1 MFKKRNLDQ
10 PPTTDSKKTE
20 QDSKI
25 DNQGKKPD
33 KEQLAREKIAR
44 EKAAKELADRME
56 QVQLRMPMVK
66 SRKKKVIKINL
77 NRLISRSIIY
87 LVILFLFLPSL
98 LSLFGL
104 NQVREQISVSQM
116 VRDVRDGQVGSIEV
130 LGQELRLSY
139 VDGSQKV
146 TRKEEGQQA
155 LEILFASDID
165 LAELDLEVQDASFGQ
180 LFWELVINF
189 LPIILMFVFF
199 IMIFKQ
205 AQSGQ
210 DGILGIGKSKA
221 KVFIKGKQ
229 DISFKDVGGM
239 DEAKRE
245 LEEIVDFLKNPKKYQ
260 KVGARTPKGVLLIG
274 PAGTGK
280 TLLARAVA
288 GEANVQFLS
297 IAGSEFMEM
306 LVGVGASRVKD
317 LFETAKRLAPSIIF
331 IDEIDAIG
339 RARGRNSFS
348 SHDEREQTLNQIL
361 VEMDGFTKN
370 DNVIVMAATNR
381 GDMLDP
387 ALVRPGRFDRR
398 VQVNL
403 PDLKE
408 RQFILKIHARNKSFN
423 ADVSWEK
430 VAKRTVGFSGADLEN
445 MLNEAAISAARESR
459 QKINMEDIE
468 EASMKVKYGPSKK
481 RLLDELE
488 KKMTAYHEA
497 GHAIL
502 SHVLPYTDPV
512 HRISIVSRGQALGY
526 TFTPPEKDKLQ
537 ILKSELLENMI
548 VMFGGRAAEILVF
561 NEQTAGA
568 ANDISRA
575 TRIARSM
582 VVRYGMSKLGPMYF
596 GPEYAD
602 NDYNRVWGE
611 PERPSDKFAQAVD
624 EEILTLIS
632 EAESKALQLLKK
644 YRKELDKVAEALLD
658 KETLDSDEFTK
669 VMGMKKAR
677 R

>member
-1 MFKKRNLDQ
+1 MPNFNKGNLKGNKNYRNIGLYLLVLIITVSIISSFFEPKSSTQEFTYSQFLKEVEANNVSKVTIKENSITGSLIDGTKFSTYSPNDPELISILRSKNIIIEAK
-10 PPTTDSKKTE
+10 PPVEVSWWMRLLSSILPMLLIIGVWLFML
-20 QDSKI
+20 QQM
-25 DNQGKKPD
+25 QGGGNKV
-33 KEQLAREKIAR
+33 
-44 EKAAKELADRME
+44 MSFG
-56 QVQLRMPMVK
+56 K
-66 SRKKKVIKINL
+66 SRAK
-77 NRLISRSIIY
+77 
-87 LVILFLFLPSL
+87 L
-98 LSLFGL
+98 LGK
-104 NQVREQISVSQM
+104 ETP
-116 VRDVRDGQVGSIEV
+116 
-130 LGQELRLSY
+130 
-139 VDGSQKV
+139 KV
-146 TRKEEGQQA
+146 T
-155 LEILFASDID
+155 
-165 LAELDLEVQDASFGQ
+165 
-180 LFWELVINF
+180 
-189 LPIILMFVFF
+189 
-199 IMIFKQ
+199 
-205 AQSGQ
+205 
-210 DGILGIGKSKA
+210 
-221 KVFIKGKQ
+221 
-229 DISFKDVGGM
+229 FKDVAGI
-239 DEAKRE
+239 DEA
-245 LEEIVDFLKNPKKYQ
+245 EEEVVEVIEFLKNPAKFKRL
-260 KVGARTPKGVLLIG
+260 GAKIPRGILLYG
-274 PAGTGK
+274 PPGAGK
-280 TLLARAVA
+280 TLLARAIA
-288 GEANVQFLS
+288 GEAGVPFFS
-297 IAGSEFMEM
+297 ISGSDFVEM
-306 LVGVGASRVKD
+306 FVGVGASRVRD
-317 LFETAKRLAPSIIF
+317 LFKQAKANAPCIIF
-331 IDEIDAIG
+331 MDEIDAVG
-339 RARGRNSFS
+339 RHRGAGLGGG
-348 SHDEREQTLNQIL
+348 HDEREQTLNQLL